1 MHRIQRRNKRCQP
14 INGHVS
20 FSGDALPR
28 AIAQFRP
35 SVIIGY
41 GTLAQISAYRRGN
54 TDMNQTEI
62 DSGSMSGYRLF

>member
-1 MHRIQRRNKRCQP
+1 MHRIQRRNKRCQQ

-20 FSGDALPR
+20 FSGDAFPR
-28 AIAQFRP
+28 AIEQFRP

-41 GTLAQISAYRRGN
+41 ETLAQISAYRRGN